1 MKNNTE
7 DVKVKLVPFI
17 MNRGVKN
24 IKNMGKT
31 PYGVTMIQ
39 AKNMWIQSSRGEG
52 INIAIIDSG
61 CDVDHESLKDNI
73 VAYLYF
79 RIPYENSN
87 KTNIKLGDI

>member
-39 AKNMWIQSSRGEG
+39 AKNMWIQ
-52 INIAIIDSG
+52 
-61 CDVDHESLKDNI
+61 
-73 VAYLYF
+73 
-79 RIPYENSN
+79 
-87 KTNIKLGDI
+87 